1 MTLIRIDYEKK
12 LYVLHGHQNHAPT
25 RLTPED
31 GTMLPRHPLM
41 VNDYLCRF
49 VEMVPIR
56 PIRRNPK
63 IFDGRLITVTQ
74 QKDGSLR
81 FNFKP
86 VRLSEELTAN
96 DYAVGVAREIKEA
109 LGAW

>member
-1 MTLIRIDYEKK
+1 MKK
-12 LYVLHGHQNHAPT
+12 NYMFCM
-25 RLTPED
+25 D
-31 GTMLPRHPLM
+31 IKTMLQHDAFPKTGRC
-41 VNDYLCRF
+41 Y
-49 VEMVPIR
+49 IR

-74 QKDGSLR
+74 QKDGSLQ
-81 FNFKP
+81 FSFKP

>member
-1 MTLIRIDYEKK
+1 MKK
-12 LYVLHGHQNHAPT
+12 NYMFCM
-25 RLTPED
+25 D
-31 GTMLPRHPLM
+31 IKTMLQHDALPKTGRCYRGTLTM

-86 VRLSEELTAN
+86 VRLSEEFTAN